1 MTRKTR
7 HCTRCRLQLA
17 TTERR
22 RCARCQQITGRK
34 RKPPRRGRLHLS
46 PPPDPLFSLSLSP
59 RQASRKHTRQM
70 IATLGLGLTLAAT
83 ATPAVMASTSGS
95 GSYSSAGYAT
105 GSVSIPTTQAG
116 TADTQPVYETATT
129 HFVDLDSV
137 AGGWF
142 TAFTLWSV
150 QGITGY
156 MFRMVVDAVS

>member
-1 MTRKTR
+1 MTHKQRY
-7 HCTRCRLQLA
+7 CTRCRLQLA
-17 TTERR
+17 KTERR
-22 RCARCQQITGRK
+22 YCAQCKQKQHRK
-34 RKPPRRGRLHLS
+34 QKPPQRGRLHLS
-46 PPPDPLFSLSLSP
+46 PPPDPLFSLSLP
-59 RQASRKHTRQM
+59 EQAGRERTRKM
-70 IATLGLGLTLAAT
+70 IAAIGLGITLAVT
-83 ATPAVMASTSGS
+83 ATPAVIASTSGS

-105 GSVSIPTTQAG
+105 GSVNIPTTQAG

-129 HFVDLDSV
+129 HFVDLNSV